1 MLMYLQAIESP
12 VDESKFEIVYNEY
25 KDTMYN
31 VAYNILHNDYDAED
45 AVHYAFIKI
54 AENIHK
60 IGEPK
65 CPKTFNYIVTIV
77 ENRAIDI
84 YRAKQVHPVLPYNDD
99 TVGIQVEYG
108 GTNRLAGCIL
118 KLPARQ
124 RQIMILKYG
133 HGYKM
138 KEIARMLGISYA
150 NALKI
155 EQRAKVKLKALCEEA
170 GIEW

>member
-1 MLMYLQAIESP
+1 MLIYLQMIDSP
-12 VDESKFEIVYNEY
+12 VDQSKFEVAYMEY
-25 KDTMYN
+25 KDFMYG
-31 VAYNILHNDYDAED
+31 VAYDILHNVEDSED
-45 AVHYAFIKI
+45 AVHYAFLKL

-65 CPKTFNYIVTIV
+65 CPKTFGYIVTIV

-84 YRAKQVHPVLPYNDD
+84 YRAKRAHPKEPYDD
-99 TVGIQVEYG
+99 EAVGICVEYEG
-108 GTNRLAGCIL
+108 PNRVAGCIL

-124 RQIMILKYG
+124 RQIMILKYS
-133 HGYKM
+133 HGYEL
-138 KEIARMLGISYA
+138 KEIARMLGITYA

-155 EQRAKVKLKALCEEA
+155 EQRAKVKLRALCEEE